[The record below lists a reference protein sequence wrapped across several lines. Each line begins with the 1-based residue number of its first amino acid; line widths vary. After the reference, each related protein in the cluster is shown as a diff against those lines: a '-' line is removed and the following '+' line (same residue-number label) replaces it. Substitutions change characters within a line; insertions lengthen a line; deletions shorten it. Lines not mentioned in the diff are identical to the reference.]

1 MTSHF
6 EDMNDLSRRRFM
18 ESVAKGCLGVSVMPA
33 MGAFANA
40 AAPPIAGQAKHLIY
54 LFMQGA
60 MSHLDTFDTK
70 PGAPTQGETKT
81 IASSVPG
88 IKISGYLPGLAKR
101 MNQLAVIRSMT
112 TETGA
117 HEKGEY
123 LMRTSYKAIGSIV
136 HPFMGSWLHKV
147 KGKLNK
153 DLPGSVLIGGVN
165 RHPGAG
171 YLEADF
177 SPAPVGSAAS
187 GLQNT
192 RPPGYMKND
201 DKLLKERLRLAKRF
215 ESGFWK
221 KYKNREVRAYL
232 DYYNE
237 AVKLLNSKDLSAFDI
252 KKEKEAVRKTYGEN
266 VVGQGC
272 LLARRLVQKK
282 VRCVEVAFGG
292 WDNHRDVFTALP
304 AKCEQLDKAVCA
316 LLDDL
321 NRTGMIKDTMVVIG
335 TEFGRTPKINQN
347 AGRDHH
353 PGAFSCVLA
362 GAGIKGGIAYGKTDS
377 KGQSVDDNPV
387 YPADLNATIATALG
401 LPIKQ
406 EFLSPTNRPFKI
418 AHDGDVV
425 KEVLA

>member
-1 MTSHF
+1 
-6 EDMNDLSRRRFM
+6 
-18 ESVAKGCLGVSVMPA
+18 
-33 MGAFANA
+33 
-40 AAPPIAGQAKHLIY
+40 
-54 LFMQGA
+54 
-60 MSHLDTFDTK
+60 
-70 PGAPTQGETKT
+70 
-81 IASSVPG
+81 
-88 IKISGYLPGLAKR
+88 
-101 MNQLAVIRSMT
+101 
-112 TETGA
+112 
-117 HEKGEY
+117 
-123 LMRTSYKAIGSIV
+123 
-136 HPFMGSWLHKV
+136 MGSWLHKV

-153 DLPGSVLIGGVN
+153 DLPGSVLVGGVN

-201 DKLLKERLRLAKRF
+201 DKLLKERLLLAKRF